1 MNHMNVNYIDHMGTD
16 LTVVNAARVSFDKES
31 DWAPLEVRVM
41 NEHDQ
46 YMEYK
51 KQLKDGDA
59 KLINYL
65 AKHDHWTPFS
75 HCTATFRIKA
85 PIFVARQ
92 LFKHKV
98 GLSENEISRRYVDNV
113 PEFYLPTVWRGKAD
127 NKKQGSYGKV
137 EQIPYTNWEG
147 NFPIE
152 ETIAPS
158 VLAEIAYKAAFKA
171 YKAMIEGGIA
181 PEQAR
186 MVLPQ
191 AMYTEWYWTGSM
203 SSFARICKLRIS
215 DDAQTESRGIA
226 DMIDKECIKLWPI
239 SWSALRGV

>member
-1 MNHMNVNYIDHMGTD
+1 MNVNYIDHMGTD

-46 YMEYK
+46 YLEYK
-51 KQLKDGDA
+51 KQLKDGDT

-98 GLSENEISRRYVDNV
+98 GLTENEISRRYVDSE
-113 PEFYLPTVWRGKAD
+113 PEFYMPEVWRGKAE
-127 NKKQGSYGKV
+127 NKKQGS
-137 EQIPYTNWEG
+137 
-147 NFPIE
+147 
-152 ETIAPS
+152 
-158 VLAEIAYKAAFKA
+158 
-171 YKAMIEGGIA
+171 GGILSEDEYIGEAVKSVYERAATIYDLLITKAGVA

-191 AMYTEWYWTGSM
+191 GMFTEWFWTGSM
-203 SSFARICKLRIS
+203 SAWARICKLRIS
-215 DDAQTESRGIA
+215 DDAQKESKEIA
-226 DMIDKECIKLWPI
+226 EMIDKECNKLWPI

>member
-1 MNHMNVNYIDHMGTD
+1 MNVNYIDHMGTD

-31 DWAPLEVRVM
+31 DWAPLEERLI

-46 YMEYK
+46 YLEYK
-51 KQLKDGDA
+51 KQLKDGDT

-98 GLSENEISRRYVDNV
+98 GLTENEISRRYVDSE
-113 PEFYLPTVWRGKAD
+113 PEFYMPEVWRGKAE
-127 NKKQGSYGKV
+127 NKKQGS
-137 EQIPYTNWEG
+137 
-147 NFPIE
+147 
-152 ETIAPS
+152 
-158 VLAEIAYKAAFKA
+158 
-171 YKAMIEGGIA
+171 GGILSEDEYIGEAVKSVYERAAIMYDLLITKAGVA

-191 AMYTEWYWTGSM
+191 GMFTEWFWTGSM
-203 SSFARICKLRIS
+203 SAWARICKLRIS
-215 DDAQTESRGIA
+215 DDAQKESKEIA
-226 DMIDKECIKLWPI
+226 EMIDKECNKLWPI

>member
-1 MNHMNVNYIDHMGTD
+1 MDVTYIDHMGTD

-46 YMEYK
+46 YLEYK
-51 KQLKDGDA
+51 KQLKDGDT

-98 GLSENEISRRYVDNV
+98 GLTENEISRRYVDSE
-113 PEFYLPTVWRGKAD
+113 PEFYMPEVWRGKAE
-127 NKKQGSYGKV
+127 NKKQGS
-137 EQIPYTNWEG
+137 
-147 NFPIE
+147 
-152 ETIAPS
+152 
-158 VLAEIAYKAAFKA
+158 
-171 YKAMIEGGIA
+171 GGILSEDEYIGEAVKSVYERAAIMYDLLITKAGVA

-191 AMYTEWYWTGSM
+191 GMFTEWFWTGSM
-203 SSFARICKLRIS
+203 SAWARICKLRIS
-215 DDAQTESRGIA
+215 DDAQKESKEIA
-226 DMIDKECIKLWPI
+226 EMIDKECNKLWPI

>member
-1 MNHMNVNYIDHMGTD
+1 MNVNYIDHMGTD

-46 YMEYK
+46 YLEYK
-51 KQLKDGDA
+51 KQLKDGDT

-98 GLSENEISRRYVDNV
+98 GLTENEISRRYVDSE
-113 PEFYLPTVWRGKAD
+113 PEFYMPEVWRGKAE
-127 NKKQGSYGKV
+127 NKKQGS
-137 EQIPYTNWEG
+137 
-147 NFPIE
+147 
-152 ETIAPS
+152 
-158 VLAEIAYKAAFKA
+158 
-171 YKAMIEGGIA
+171 GGILSEDEYIGEAVKSVYERAATMYDLLITKAGVA

-191 AMYTEWYWTGSM
+191 GMFTEWFWTGSM
-203 SSFARICKLRIS
+203 SAWARICKLRIS
-215 DDAQTESRGIA
+215 DDAQKESKEIA
-226 DMIDKECIKLWPI
+226 EMIDKECNKLWPI

>member
-16 LTVVNAARVSFDKES
+16 LTVCNAARVSFDKH
-31 DWAPLEVRVM
+31 
-41 NEHDQ
+41 HD
-46 YMEYK
+46 
-51 KQLKDGDA
+51 LLTSGDE
-59 KLINYL
+59 KLIGYL

-98 GLSENEISRRYVDNV
+98 GLTENEISRRYVDSE
-113 PEFYLPTVWRGKAD
+113 PEFYIPEVWRGKAK
-127 NKKQGSYGKV
+127 NKKQGSSGILSDNEYIGEAVKSIY
-137 EQIPYTNWEG
+137 ERAATMYDLLIT
-147 NFPIE
+147 
-152 ETIAPS
+152 
-158 VLAEIAYKAAFKA
+158 KA
-171 YKAMIEGGIA
+171 GVA

-191 AMYTEWYWTGSM
+191 GMFTEWFWTGSM
-203 SSFARICKLRIS
+203 SAWARICKLRIS

>member
-16 LTVVNAARVSFDKES
+16 LTVCNAARVSFDKH
-31 DWAPLEVRVM
+31 
-41 NEHDQ
+41 HD
-46 YMEYK
+46 
-51 KQLKDGDA
+51 LLTSGDE
-59 KLINYL
+59 KLIGYL

-98 GLSENEISRRYVDNV
+98 GLTENEISRRYVDSE
-113 PEFYLPTVWRGKAD
+113 PEFYIPEVWRGKAK
-127 NKKQGSYGKV
+127 NKKQGSSGILSDNEYIGEAVKSIY
-137 EQIPYTNWEG
+137 ERAATMYDLLIT
-147 NFPIE
+147 
-152 ETIAPS
+152 
-158 VLAEIAYKAAFKA
+158 KA
-171 YKAMIEGGIA
+171 GVA

-191 AMYTEWYWTGSM
+191 GMFTEWFWTGSM
-203 SSFARICKLRIS
+203 SAWARICKLRIS
-215 DDAQTESRGIA
+215 DDAQAESKGIA
-226 DMIDKECIKLWPI
+226 KMIDKECIKLWPI

>member
-1 MNHMNVNYIDHMGTD
+1 VEVTHVDHMGDD
-16 LTVVNAARVSFDKES
+16 LLVVNAARVSFNKES
-31 DWAPLEVRVM
+31 KSLTG
-41 NEHDQ
+41 
-46 YMEYK
+46 
-51 KQLKDGDA
+51 GDE
-59 KLINYL
+59 KLIRYL
-65 AKHDHWTPFS
+65 AKHGHWTPFS

-127 NKKQGSYGKV
+127 NKKQGSSGKV

-158 VLAEIAYKAAFKA
+158 VLADIAYEEALKA
-171 YKAMIEGGIA
+171 YKAMIAGGIA

-203 SSFARICKLRIS
+203 SAWDRVCKLRMS
-215 DDAQTESRGIA
+215 DDAQDESREIA
-226 DMIDKECIKLWPI
+226 EKISMECLKLWPT
-239 SWSALRGV
+239 SWTALSEV

>member
-1 MNHMNVNYIDHMGTD
+1 MNVNYIDHMGTD

-46 YMEYK
+46 YLEYK
-51 KQLKDGDA
+51 KQLKDGDT

-98 GLSENEISRRYVDNV
+98 GLTENEISRRYVDSE
-113 PEFYLPTVWRGKAD
+113 PEFYMPEVWRGKAE
-127 NKKQGSYGKV
+127 NKKQGS
-137 EQIPYTNWEG
+137 
-147 NFPIE
+147 
-152 ETIAPS
+152 
-158 VLAEIAYKAAFKA
+158 
-171 YKAMIEGGIA
+171 GGILSEDEYIGEAVKSVYERAAIMYDLLITKAGVA

-191 AMYTEWYWTGSM
+191 GMFTEWFWTGSM
-203 SSFARICKLRIS
+203 SAWARICKLRIS
-215 DDAQTESRGIA
+215 DDAQKESKEIA
-226 DMIDKECIKLWPI
+226 EMIDKECNKLWPI

>member
-1 MNHMNVNYIDHMGTD
+1 MEVTHVDHMGDD
-16 LTVVNAARVSFDKES
+16 LLVVNAARVSFNKES
-31 DWAPLEVRVM
+31 KSLTG
-41 NEHDQ
+41 
-46 YMEYK
+46 
-51 KQLKDGDA
+51 GDE
-59 KLINYL
+59 KLIRYL
-65 AKHDHWTPFS
+65 AKHGHWTPFS

-127 NKKQGSYGKV
+127 NKKQGSSGKV

-158 VLAEIAYKAAFKA
+158 VLADIAYEEALKA
-171 YKAMIEGGIA
+171 YKAMIAGGIA

-203 SSFARICKLRIS
+203 SAWDRVCKLRMS
-215 DDAQTESRGIA
+215 DDAQDESREIA
-226 DMIDKECIKLWPI
+226 EKISMECLKLWPT
-239 SWSALRGV
+239 SWTALSEV